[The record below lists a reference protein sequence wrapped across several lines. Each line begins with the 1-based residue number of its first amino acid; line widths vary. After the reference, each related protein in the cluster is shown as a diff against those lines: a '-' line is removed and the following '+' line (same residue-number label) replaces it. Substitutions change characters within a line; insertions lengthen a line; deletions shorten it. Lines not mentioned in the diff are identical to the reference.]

1 MTLYKFSL
9 LFFLFPL
16 FVFAQS
22 KNDIFFNF
30 EYSLGS
36 SKMGIMNEILADTSY
51 FNSSKYETSPT
62 NTLSNTQG
70 FAFEV
75 GFQPFRFQDFSF
87 GINYSFCDIQRTPF
101 RYFDDPS
108 NPGASVKSNGV
119 YQMKLSRMNISLNS
133 QTHFDA
139 LLHFEQKTSPFIQRL
154 KLASAYQIG
163 LGKSFLTQEEYF
175 QQPIPIYIPLR
186 GSALN
191 LNGQVACL
199 LGYQLNEEAIVS
211 SIQLKVGYNFN
222 FSKELKDA
230 ADNALIYYQDLK
242 SVPMKLDFSG
252 LYFGLQLTL
261 RK

>member
-30 EYSLGS
+30 EYGVGL
-36 SKMGIMNEILADTSY
+36 SKMGIMNDILADTSY

-75 GFQPFRFQDFSF
+75 GCQPFGFQDFSV
-87 GINYSFCDIQRTPF
+87 GINYSLTDIQRTPF
-101 RYFDDPS
+101 RYVDDPS
-108 NPGASVKSNGV
+108 NPGASVKSYGV
-119 YQMKLSRMNISLNS
+119 YQMELYMMNISLNS
-133 QTHFDA
+133 QTHIDA
-139 LLHFEQKTSPFIQRL
+139 LFHFNQKTSPFIQRL

-163 LGKSFLTQEEYF
+163 LGKSFLKQEEYF
-175 QQPIPIYIPLR
+175 QEPIPIYLPLR

-199 LGYQLNEEAIVS
+199 LGYQLNKDAIVS
-211 SIQLKVGYNFN
+211 SIQMKVGYNFN
-222 FSKELKDA
+222 FSKDLKNA
-230 ADNALIYYQDLK
+230 ADNALLYYQDLK

-252 LYFGLQLTL
+252 LYFSLQLTL

>member
-1 MTLYKFSL
+1 MTFYKFP
-9 LFFLFPL
+9 LFLFLFPL

-101 RYFDDPS
+101 RYVDDPL
-108 NPGASVKSNGV
+108 NPGAYVKS
-119 YQMKLSRMNISLNS
+119 
-133 QTHFDA
+133 
-139 LLHFEQKTSPFIQRL
+139 
-154 KLASAYQIG
+154 
-163 LGKSFLTQEEYF
+163 
-175 QQPIPIYIPLR
+175 
-186 GSALN
+186 
-191 LNGQVACL
+191 
-199 LGYQLNEEAIVS
+199 
-211 SIQLKVGYNFN
+211 
-222 FSKELKDA
+222 
-230 ADNALIYYQDLK
+230 
-242 SVPMKLDFSG
+242 
-252 LYFGLQLTL
+252 
-261 RK
+261 